1 MEPLPTLNEFLRN
14 FRRRLLAWFDKN
26 ARDLP
31 WRTERTPYRVWISEM
46 MLQQTQVQQVLPYYH
61 RFLTRFPTLQSL
73 ARAPLEHVLKA
84 WEGMGYYARARNLHK
99 AAQIVVQEQHGV
111 FPEEYDDILKLPGI
125 GPYSAAAIASLAF
138 DRRYAVLD
146 GNVQRVVSRL
156 FAFSMDPRSSSAKRQ
171 LQEWLDV
178 AISRKRPGAFN
189 EAMMEL
195 GALVCT
201 PKSPLCSKC
210 PVSVFCRAR
219 ADGEPENYPPAAKK
233 KPRPHHHI
241 GVGLIWHRGRL
252 LIARRPEKG
261 LLGGLWEFP
270 GGKQEPG
277 EKLAATVKR
286 EIREELGIEVT
297 VRDFFMQVEHQ
308 YSHFT
313 VSLHVFHCRYV
324 KGEPQTLGCTD
335 WRWTRPRE
343 LTAFAFPRANGKII
357 ERLLSE

>member
-1 MEPLPTLNEFLRN
+1 MKPLPADDFFPS
-14 FRRRLLAWFDKN
+14 FRRRLLAWFSRS

-31 WRTERTPYRVWISEM
+31 WRSERTPYRVWISEM

-61 RFLTRFPTLQSL
+61 RFLSRFPDLNTL

-84 WEGMGYYARARNLHK
+84 WEGMGYYARARHLHK
-99 AAQIVVQEQHGV
+99 TAQIIVQHYSGV
-111 FPEEYDDILKLPGI
+111 FPDEYDALLKLPGI

-138 DRRYAVLD
+138 NRRHAVLD
-146 GNVQRVVSRL
+146 GNVLRVLSRL
-156 FAFSMDPRSSSAKRQ
+156 FALSSDPRSATARKK
-171 LQEWLDV
+171 LQEWLDL
-178 AISRKRPGAFN
+178 AISKHRPGAFN

-195 GALVCT
+195 GALICT
-201 PKSPLCSKC
+201 PQSPLCSKC
-210 PVSVFCRAR
+210 PVAGLCKAR
-219 ADGEPENYPPAAKK
+219 LAGEPENYPPAVKK

-241 GVGLIWHRGRL
+241 GVGLIWHRGKL
-252 LIARRPEKG
+252 LIARRPEQG

-270 GGKQEPG
+270 GGKQEQG

-286 EIREELGIEVT
+286 EIREELGIDVS
-297 VRDFFMQVEHQ
+297 VKDFFMQVEHQ

-324 KGEPQTLGCTD
+324 KGTPRPLGCTE
-335 WRWTRPRE
+335 WRWLRPAE
-343 LTAFAFPRANGKII
+343 LTSFAFPRANGKII

>member
-1 MEPLPTLNEFLRN
+1 MEHLPTSGEFLKT
-14 FRRRLLAWFDKN
+14 FRKRLLAWFDKN

-31 WRTERTPYRVWISEM
+31 WRRDRTPYRVWISEM

-61 RFLTRFPTLQSL
+61 RFLARFPDLNCL

-99 AAQIVVQEQHGV
+99 AAHIMVQNYKGT
-111 FPEEYDDILKLPGI
+111 FPEEYESLLKLPGI

-138 DRRYAVLD
+138 NQRHAVLD
-146 GNVQRVVSRL
+146 GNVMRVLSRL
-156 FAFSMDPRSSSAKRQ
+156 FTLTMDPRSSSVKKQ
-171 LQEWLDV
+171 LQEWLDL
-178 AISRKRPGAFN
+178 AISSRRPGAFN

-210 PVSVFCRAR
+210 PLSVLCKAR
-219 ADGEPENYPPAAKK
+219 AVGEPENYPPAAKK

-241 GVGLIWHRGRL
+241 GVGLIWRRGRL
-252 LIARRPEKG
+252 LIAQRPAEG

-270 GGKQEPG
+270 GGKQEQG
-277 EKLAATVKR
+277 EKLAGTVKR
-286 EIREELGIEVT
+286 EIKEELGIDV
-297 VRDFFMQVEHQ
+297 VVKDFFMQVEHQ

-324 KGEPQTLGCTD
+324 KGEPQTLGCID
-335 WRWTRPRE
+335 WRWIQPEE